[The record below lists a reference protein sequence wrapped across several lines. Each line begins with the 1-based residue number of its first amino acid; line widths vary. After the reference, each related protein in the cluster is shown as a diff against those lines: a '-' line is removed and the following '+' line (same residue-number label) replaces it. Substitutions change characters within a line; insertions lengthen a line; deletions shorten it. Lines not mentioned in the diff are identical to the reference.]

1 MKAILIEDVKKIG
14 KKGDVVNVKS
24 GYFRNYLQANN
35 LAVIAN
41 KDNLKDLEAQK
52 KDERQNDLKNRENAL
67 ALKEKIENAGL
78 TIMVKA
84 GEEGKLF
91 GSVTNKNIAEE
102 LAKKGIEVDKKKITI
117 DENIV
122 ELGKYKAKIKLYTDI
137 TAEAELSV
145 EAE

>member
-35 LAVIAN
+35 LAVIVN

-91 GSVTNKNIAEE
+91 GSVTNKSIAEE
-102 LAKKGIEVDKKKITI
+102 LAKKGIEVDKKKISI